1 MANQLVP
8 YIQDEQKWIKNYMA
22 QVRKQ
27 IEPKEMMKVIKEKPV
42 QPSIVLPT
50 MQLVAQAESE
60 LKHQQNEA
68 PVFAPIKAT
77 PEFESTHS
85 ASLTARRRRRRRTT
99 TTKRKHKTK
108 EQPKKKKKKTTQK
121 KKRSSAHLR
130 VIFNWSSTM
139 AKMFIQSDDADVKE
153 LAVFET
159 PPTNTSVTERCF
171 LNFHPVSQMS
181 FTSQWRDSL

>member
-1 MANQLVP
+1 MANRLVP
-8 YIQDEQKWIKNYMA
+8 YIQDEQKWIKHYMA

-27 IEPKEMMKVIKEKPV
+27 IKPKEMMKVIKEKPI

-50 MQLVAQAESE
+50 MQLVAQAVSE
-60 LKHQQNEA
+60 LKRQQNEA
-68 PVFAPIKAT
+68 PMFAPIKAT

-85 ASLTARRRRRRRTT
+85 ASVTAKGRTTT

-130 VIFNWSSTM
+130 DIFN
-139 AKMFIQSDDADVKE
+139 
-153 LAVFET
+153 
-159 PPTNTSVTERCF
+159 
-171 LNFHPVSQMS
+171 
-181 FTSQWRDSL
+181 

>member
-1 MANQLVP
+1 MANRLVP
-8 YIQDEQKWIKNYMA
+8 YIQDEQKWMKHYMA
-22 QVRKQ
+22 QARKQ
-27 IEPKEMMKVIKEKPV
+27 IKPKEMMKVIKEKPV
-42 QPSIVLPT
+42 QPSIVLLT

-85 ASLTARRRRRRRTT
+85 ASVTAKGRTTT

-121 KKRSSAHLR
+121 KKRSSTHLR
-130 VIFNWSSTM
+130 DIFN
-139 AKMFIQSDDADVKE
+139 
-153 LAVFET
+153 
-159 PPTNTSVTERCF
+159 
-171 LNFHPVSQMS
+171 
-181 FTSQWRDSL
+181 

>member
-8 YIQDEQKWIKNYMA
+8 YIQDEQKWIKHYMA
-22 QVRKQ
+22 QARKQ
-27 IEPKEMMKVIKEKPV
+27 IKPKEMMKVIKEKPV

-85 ASLTARRRRRRRTT
+85 TSVTAKGRTT
-99 TTKRKHKTK
+99 TTKRKCKTK

-130 VIFNWSSTM
+130 DIFN
-139 AKMFIQSDDADVKE
+139 
-153 LAVFET
+153 
-159 PPTNTSVTERCF
+159 
-171 LNFHPVSQMS
+171 
-181 FTSQWRDSL
+181 

>member
-1 MANQLVP
+1 MANRLVP
-8 YIQDEQKWIKNYMA
+8 YIQDEQKWIKHYMA
-22 QVRKQ
+22 QARKQ
-27 IEPKEMMKVIKEKPV
+27 IKPKEVMKVIKEN
-42 QPSIVLPT
+42 LPT

-85 ASLTARRRRRRRTT
+85 ASLTAKGRTTT

-130 VIFNWSSTM
+130 DIFN
-139 AKMFIQSDDADVKE
+139 
-153 LAVFET
+153 
-159 PPTNTSVTERCF
+159 
-171 LNFHPVSQMS
+171 
-181 FTSQWRDSL
+181 